1 MKQLPILPSA
11 EDEAPKV
18 EITFAGPGSNP
29 EIMKQN
35 KITEYLLM
43 TGLLY
48 FLKGVESEISFTI
61 DGETYLAKADKA
73 NDTVSITKCE
83 ANPNTQ
89 PNP

>member
-1 MKQLPILPSA
+1 MNELTIK
-11 EDEAPKV
+11 DETPEV

-29 EIMKQN
+29 EVMKQN

-48 FLKGVESEISFTI
+48 FLKETGSEISFII
-61 DGETYLAKADKA
+61 DGETYLAKVDKA

-83 ANPNTQ
+83 TDHNAQPTPNQ
-89 PNP
+89 P